1 MFQITI
7 VISISYII
15 LQICLRYLLMQA
27 YIGKVNQDI
36 LLSFSSSVLSIVI
49 LNNIP
54 HSKITFPGNI
64 YFVKVVN
71 SICMRFT

>member
-7 VISISYII
+7 VIFISYII
-15 LQICLRYLLMQA
+15 LQICLRYLLMQTYMGKMNQVIF
-27 YIGKVNQDI
+27 YIF
-36 LLSFSSSVLSIVI
+36 LLVLSIVI
-49 LNNIP
+49 LNHIP

-71 SICMRFT
+71 SICMRLT